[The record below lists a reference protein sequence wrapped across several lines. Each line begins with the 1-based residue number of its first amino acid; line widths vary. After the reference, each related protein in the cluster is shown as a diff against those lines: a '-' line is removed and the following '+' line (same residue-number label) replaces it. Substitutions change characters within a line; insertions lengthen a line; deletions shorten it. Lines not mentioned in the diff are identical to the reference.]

1 MQNGECSGKCSG
13 DTGVLEPTLSFEER
27 YKTGILKAAA
37 KIKDG
42 EIPVRLFKLT
52 PVDKRIYKGS
62 SVGQLFP
69 LVDGETITKNC
80 YFVSEHVIDNE
91 TKEMNG
97 GLCSTGRVWIREIK
111 SAYLISKN
119 YFQLGMIH
127 LLMPRKKVFTK
138 YLCVIMQLSQETRRT

>member
-1 MQNGECSGKCSG
+1 MQSGECSGKCSG
-13 DTGVLEPTLSFEER
+13 DARVLEPTLSFEER

-37 KIKDG
+37 KFKDG
-42 EIPVRLFKLT
+42 EIPVRLFKLS
-52 PVDKRIYKGS
+52 PMDKRIYKGS

-91 TKEMNG
+91 TKGMNG
-97 GLCSTGRVWIREIK
+97 GLCSIGRVWIREIK

-127 LLMPRKKVFTK
+127 LLMPGK
-138 YLCVIMQLSQETRRT
+138 YLPNTYAS